1 MKVYLPLQEEW
12 RQTEMMQIKKSIGL
26 FMAVMVLISVMFTS
40 TVPAYAYGNDPDPV
54 TEATPTPKPK
64 KDKDEN
70 KDKADE
76 SKLNNSD
83 GAFTETGNLTLT
95 DDVTDTEEENMQF
108 LTVTSRN
115 GHTYYIVIDRN
126 RNSQNVYFLNQVD
139 ERDLLNLLS
148 DEERTEYN
156 GNDKPDSNPIVDL
169 FGGETTPEP
178 TEKPAK
184 EDKKES
190 GNNASMFIILFTV
203 FGGAGFFFYKLKIE
217 PEKSKDNYRDSFE
230 DDEDEYIDEEE
241 IN

>member
-1 MKVYLPLQEEW
+1 MMK
-12 RQTEMMQIKKSIGL
+12 IKKLTGL
-26 FMAVMVLISVMFTS
+26 VMAVLMLISVMFAIA
-40 TVPAYAYGNDPDPV
+40 VPAYAYGNDPDPV
-54 TEATPTPKPK
+54 VEAEASPSPEPK
-64 KDKDEN
+64 KNKDDN

-76 SKLNNSD
+76 SKLNDSD
-83 GAFTETGNLTLT
+83 GAYTEEGNLTLT
-95 DDVTDTEEENMQF
+95 DDVSEAEEENMQF

-148 DEERTEYN
+148 EEERTEYN

-169 FGGETTPEP
+169 FSGESTPEP
-178 TEKPAK
+178 TEKPVK

-190 GNNASMFIILFTV
+190 GSNASVIILLVTV

-217 PEKSKDNYRDSFE
+217 PEKSKDNYRTSFE

-241 IN
+241 IK